1 MLMNDTITT
10 TELLAL
16 LVRSGKKLLAAA
28 LVFAALLGCFQL
40 YSQSR
45 ASQEAIAD
53 RKTEEYRLKLAE
65 LEKTVQRESQAIQA
79 KQTYLE
85 NSLLMQLDPYNV
97 YDTTITL
104 AVTDVDSQ
112 AFQQVFDDEDTPI
125 EYLTSKIIVQYQAV
139 WNNQDLPSALGLSAY
154 ADTDDK
160 YVRELISVYPGVEGV
175 LCIRALGSTQNDSE
189 ALAEAAYRLVGSLRD
204 TVSAG
209 SYRHDLSLMSR
220 ATKNVIDDSL
230 RTAQEAVYDALDES
244 RSNRTNAQLELKDL
258 SAPSTGVPA
267 VIKFAIAGAVV
278 GMILAAV
285 WIALKGIV
293 GSGLL
298 SSGQLER
305 LGMTCLG
312 SLAVPHGLFARW
324 AARIGHERVWT
335 DPAQAARYIA
345 GRGEVSEKTVLLTST
360 LPLDG
365 ADPALTALREALLA
379 AGAAAVRLAGD
390 VRMDDAALSA
400 VSGAE
405 TAILLERVGASDT
418 GAVQSAAAYLEQSG
432 CKVCGFALI

>member
-45 ASQEAIAD
+45 ASLEAVAD

-65 LEKTVQRESQAIQA
+65 LEKTIQREEQAIQA

-104 AVTDVDSQ
+104 AVTDIDGQ
-112 AFQQVFDDEDTPI
+112 AFQQVFADEDTPI
-125 EYLTSKIIVQYQAV
+125 EYLTSKIIAQYQAV
-139 WNNQDLPSALGLSAY
+139 WSNQDLPIALELPAY
-154 ADTDDK
+154 SSIADK
-160 YVRELISVYPGVEGV
+160 FLRELLYIYPTADGV
-175 LCIRALGSTQNDSE
+175 LCLRAIGSTQAASEELSE
-189 ALAEAAYRLVGSLRD
+189 AGYRLLSSLRD

-209 SYRHDLSLMSR
+209 SYRHDLSLMSY
-220 ATKNVIDDSL
+220 ATKNVIDDTL
-230 RTAQEAVYDALDES
+230 RASQEAVYDALDES
-244 RSNRTNAQLELKDL
+244 RSNRTDAQLELKDL

-267 VIKFAIAGAVV
+267 VIKFAIVGAVV
-278 GMILAAV
+278 GMVLAAV

-293 GSGLL
+293 GIALL

-312 SLAVPHGLFARW
+312 SLVVPHGLFARW
-324 AARIGHERVWT
+324 AARIGHERVWA

-345 GRGEVSEKTVLLTST
+345 GRGEVSGKTVLLTST
-360 LPLDG
+360 LPLDQ
-365 ADPALTALREALLA
+365 ADPALSALREALLA

-390 VRMDDAALSA
+390 VRMDVAALSA

-405 TAILLERVGASDT
+405 TAILLERVGTSDT